1 VSNFNNFVTG
11 VHDLYDRYIDD
22 WRLAVN
28 TFWGGPEYRL
38 GQYLKQYQIDT
49 QTPAE
54 TINTYLVDSDGSYVS
69 KVKAKTQNVQTS
81 NEAKKGIDHLG
92 GTFYFEKLYN
102 VPNMNFLKLYISE
115 YNSMLFKNPPHR
127 MLPDTDQIDEFIKD
141 VDGEGNSI
149 NEFWSQVDLLT
160 TVYGVIWVSCLKF
173 GDNDTPTWRMHDPV
187 TVKNWEYLYDRNGN
201 LTLNKLLIELSS
213 NETET
218 VYRYIDKD
226 IIRTVFIGDPEDE
239 DYTPMINDPDLV
251 QSDTNIYYIEQ
262 ENPLGYIPCIPVYQ
276 NQKIYNGIGS
286 TPTFDLAQIQRSVYG
301 DMAEIYST
309 IAYSAHPSLV
319 VDEETDN
326 LNNGELGAEPGSIV
340 RVPSAVGQGAPNYV
354 YEFKAP
360 PLNALS
366 EIRALVDQKIDKMNQ
381 LAMIR
386 SDELIKASRSGEQI
400 REYDAKM
407 ESFIRKKATN
417 LENAEYQLWTIWFDW
432 TNQNIPEDFTI
443 SYNRQYNTRAIEKEI
458 DEINKLITV
467 FEKYDQVFYTDV
479 IRFTAEH
486 FETSALA
493 EARAVE
499 LGGKGYHEH
508 VLEDGTTVYMPF
520 PTHAEYELRL
530 QLNNQGSDYEEGL
543 AINAKDLKENLR
555 DQLRQRL
562 EELLNS
568 TSTHNSL

>member
-1 VSNFNNFVTG
+1 MSNFSNFVTG
-11 VHDLYDRYIDD
+11 VHNLYDRYIDD
-22 WRLAVN
+22 WNLAVN
-28 TFWGGPEYRL
+28 SFWGGPEYRL

-54 TINTYLVDSDGSYVS
+54 TINTYQVDSDGTYVS
-69 KVKAKTQNVQTS
+69 KIKARVENVPTS
-81 NEAKKGIDHLG
+81 DQARKGIDNLG
-92 GTFYFEKLYN
+92 GTFYFEKLQN
-102 VPNMNFLKLYISE
+102 VPNLNYLKLYISE
-115 YNSMLFKNPPHR
+115 YNSMLFKSSPHR
-127 MLPDTDQIDEFIKD
+127 VLPETPEVDMFVNN

-149 NEFWSQVDLLT
+149 NEFWSQVDILT
-160 TVYGVIWVSCLKF
+160 SVYGVSWLSCIKF
-173 GDNDTPTWRMHDPV
+173 GDNDVPTWRVHDPV
-187 TVKNWEYLYDRNGN
+187 SVKNWEYAYDRDGN
-201 LTLNKLLIELSS
+201 LKLTQILIELSS

-218 VYRYIDKD
+218 VYRYMNNDV
-226 IIRTVFIGDPEDE
+226 IRTVFVGVDEDDE
-239 DYTPMINDPDLV
+239 DYRPVIDDPDMI
-251 QSDTNIYYIEQ
+251 QESTNVYYIEQ
-262 ENPLGYIPCIPVYQ
+262 ENPLGYIPCFPVYQ
-276 NQKIYNGIGS
+276 NQKIYNGVGS

-340 RVPSAVGQGAPNYV
+340 RVPGVIAGQQNYT

-360 PLNALS
+360 PLTALS
-366 EIRALVDQKIDKMNQ
+366 EIRALVDQKIEKMNQ

-417 LENAEYQLWTIWFDW
+417 LENAEYNLWQIWFDW
-432 TNQNIPEDFTI
+432 TNQTMPEDFSI
-443 SYNRQYNTRAIEKEI
+443 SYNREYNTRAVEKEI
-458 DEINKLITV
+458 DEISKLINV
-467 FEKYDQVFYTDV
+467 YEKYDTVFYQDV
-479 IRFTAEH
+479 VRFTAEH
-486 FETSALA
+486 FATIEQA
-493 EARAVE
+493 EAKAVE
-499 LGGKGYHEH
+499 LGGAGHHQHE
-508 VLEDGTTVYMPF
+508 LEDGTIVYMPF

-530 QLNNQGSDYEEGL
+530 QIANQGTDYEEGL
-543 AINAKDLKENLR
+543 AINAQDLKESLR

-568 TSTHNSL
+568 TGTHNSL

>member
-1 VSNFNNFVTG
+1 MSNFSDFVTG

-38 GQYLKQYQIDT
+38 GQYLKQYQVDT

-81 NEAKKGIDHLG
+81 NEARKGIDHLG

-102 VPNMNFLKLYISE
+102 VPNMNYIKLYVSE
-115 YNSMLFKNPPHR
+115 YNSMLFKAPPHR
-127 MLPDTDQIDEFIKD
+127 TMPNSPEFAQFMMD
-141 VDGEGNSI
+141 VDQEGSSA
-149 NEFWSQVDLLT
+149 NEFWSQVDIMT
-160 TVYGVIWVSCLKF
+160 TVYGVMWLSCMKF
-173 GDNDTPTWRMHDPV
+173 GDNELPTWRMHDPV
-187 TVKNWEYLYDRNGN
+187 SVKNWEYSYDRNGN
-201 LTLNKLLIELSS
+201 LKLTKLLIELSS

-218 VYRYIDKD
+218 VYRYMDSD
-226 IIRTVFIGDPEDE
+226 VIRTVFVGDE
-239 DYTPMINDPDLV
+239 DDDEYAPVIQDPDMIQE
-251 QSDTNIYYIEQ
+251 QSHVFYIEQ

-276 NQKIYNGIGS
+276 NQKIYNGVGS

-326 LNNGELGAEPGSIV
+326 LNNGDLGAEPGSIV
-340 RVPSAVGQGAPNYV
+340 RVPSAIGQGTPNYV

-360 PLNALS
+360 PLTALS
-366 EIRALVDQKIDKMNQ
+366 EIRALVDQKIEKMNQ

-386 SDELIKASRSGEQI
+386 TDELIKASRSGEQI

-417 LENAEYQLWTIWFDW
+417 LENAEYKLWDIWFDW
-432 TNQNIPEDFTI
+432 TNTQMPQDFSI
-443 SYNRQYNTRAIEKEI
+443 SYNRQYNTRAIEREVE
-458 DEINKLITV
+458 EINKLIMV
-467 FEKYDQVFYTDV
+467 YEKYDEVFHDS
-479 IRFTAEH
+479 AEGIEAPE
-486 FETSALA
+486 FATQA
-493 EARAVE
+493 EAEAEAVR
-499 LGGKGYHEH
+499 LGGSGFHSHQE
-508 VLEDGTTVYMPF
+508 EDGSTVYMPF
-520 PTHAEYELRL
+520 ATHDEYEMR
-530 QLNNQGSDYEEGL
+530 
-543 AINAKDLKENLR
+543 INMQNGNSETSADAQELKLTLR

>member
-1 VSNFNNFVTG
+1 MSNFSDFVTG

-38 GQYLKQYQIDT
+38 GQYLKQYQVDT

-81 NEAKKGIDHLG
+81 NEARKGIDHLG

-102 VPNMNFLKLYISE
+102 VPNMNYIKLYVSE
-115 YNSMLFKNPPHR
+115 YNSMLFKAPPHR
-127 MLPDTDQIDEFIKD
+127 TMPNSAEFTQFMMD
-141 VDGEGNSI
+141 VDQEGSSA
-149 NEFWSQVDLLT
+149 NEFWSQVDIMT
-160 TVYGVIWVSCLKF
+160 TVYGVMWLSCMKF
-173 GDNDTPTWRMHDPV
+173 GDNELPTWRMHDPV
-187 TVKNWEYLYDRNGN
+187 SVKNWEYSYDRNGN
-201 LTLNKLLIELSS
+201 LKLTKLLIELSS

-218 VYRYIDKD
+218 VYRYMDSD
-226 IIRTVFIGDPEDE
+226 VIRTVFVGDE
-239 DYTPMINDPDLV
+239 DDDEYAPVIQDPDMIQE
-251 QSDTNIYYIEQ
+251 QSHVFYIEQ

-276 NQKIYNGIGS
+276 NQKIYNGVGS

-326 LNNGELGAEPGSIV
+326 LNNGDLGAEPGSIV
-340 RVPSAVGQGAPNYV
+340 RVPSAIGQGTPNYV

-360 PLNALS
+360 PLTALS
-366 EIRALVDQKIDKMNQ
+366 EIRALVDQKIEKMNQ

-386 SDELIKASRSGEQI
+386 TDELIKASRSGEQI

-417 LENAEYQLWTIWFDW
+417 LENAEYKLWDIWFDW
-432 TNQNIPEDFTI
+432 TNTQMPQDFSI
-443 SYNRQYNTRAIEKEI
+443 SYNRQYNTRAIEREVE
-458 DEINKLITV
+458 EINKLIMV
-467 FEKYDQVFYTDV
+467 YEKYDEVFHES
-479 IRFTAEH
+479 AEGIEAPE
-486 FETSALA
+486 FATQA
-493 EARAVE
+493 EAEAEAVR
-499 LGGKGYHEH
+499 LGGSGFHSHLE
-508 VLEDGTTVYMPF
+508 EDGSTVYMPF
-520 PTHAEYELRL
+520 ATHDEYEMR
-530 QLNNQGSDYEEGL
+530 
-543 AINAKDLKENLR
+543 INMQNGNSETSADAQELKLTLR

>member
-1 VSNFNNFVTG
+1 VSNFSNFVTG
-11 VHDLYDRYIDD
+11 VHNLYDRYISD
-22 WRLAVN
+22 WKLAVN
-28 TFWGGPEYRL
+28 SFWGGPEYRL

-54 TINTYLVDSDGSYVS
+54 TINTYQVDSDGTYVS
-69 KVKAKTQNVQTS
+69 KIKAKVENVPTS
-81 NEAKKGIDHLG
+81 AQAEQGIDNLG
-92 GTFYFEKLYN
+92 GTFYFEKLQN
-102 VPNMNFLKLYISE
+102 VPNLNYLKLYISE
-115 YNSMLFKNPPHR
+115 YNSMLFKSSPHR
-127 MLPDTDQIDEFIKD
+127 VLPDTPEVDKFINN

-149 NEFWSQVDLLT
+149 NEFWSQADVLT
-160 TVYGVIWVSCLKF
+160 SVYGVSWLSCIKF
-173 GDNDTPTWRMHDPV
+173 GDNDVPTWKVHDPV
-187 TVKNWEYLYDRNGN
+187 SVKNWEYAYDRDGN
-201 LTLNKLLIELSS
+201 LKLTQILIELSS

-218 VYRYIDKD
+218 VYRYMNNDV
-226 IIRTVFIGDPEDE
+226 IRTVFVGLDEEDK
-239 DYTPMINDPDLV
+239 DYRPVIEDPDMI
-251 QSDTNIYYIEQ
+251 QDSTNVYYIEQ
-262 ENPLGYIPCIPVYQ
+262 ENPLGYIPCFPVYQ
-276 NQKIYNGIGS
+276 NQKIYNGVGS

-340 RVPSAVGQGAPNYV
+340 RVPGVIAGQQNYT

-360 PLNALS
+360 PLTALS
-366 EIRALVDQKIDKMNQ
+366 EIRALVDQKIEKMNQ

-417 LENAEYQLWTIWFDW
+417 LENAEYNLWKIFFDW
-432 TNQNIPEDFTI
+432 TNQQMPEDFSI
-443 SYNRQYNTRAIEKEI
+443 SYNRQYNTRAVEKEI
-458 DEINKLITV
+458 DEISKLINV
-467 FEKYDQVFYTDV
+467 YEKYDTVFYNDV
-479 IRFTAEH
+479 VRFTAEH
-486 FETSALA
+486 FASVQQA
-493 EARAVE
+493 EAKAVE
-499 LGGKGYHEH
+499 LGGTGHHQHE
-508 VLEDGTTVYMPF
+508 LEDGTIVYMPF

-530 QLNNQGSDYEEGL
+530 QIANQGTDYEEGL
-543 AINAKDLKENLR
+543 AINAQDLKESLR

-568 TSTHNSL
+568 TSTSNSL

>member
-1 VSNFNNFVTG
+1 MSNFNNFVTG

-22 WRLAVN
+22 WQLAVN

-360 PLNALS
+360 PLTALS

-432 TNQNIPEDFTI
+432 TNGLIPEDFTI